1 MKKLILGKLEKF
13 GRAFLVPVAI
23 LPFAGIILGIGNG
36 FTGNELVRVVPF
48 LGSPAL
54 AFIFGLFKVTGG
66 AVFANLPMIFAI
78 GLAVGLSKREKGT
91 AGLSAALGY
100 FVFINVMNFILKGR
114 GLLVSEDLALHG
126 QKVVLGVQVYDVNVF
141 GGIIISILA
150 YYSIKHFID
159 IKLPPALSFFE
170 GPRFV
175 PLIVM
180 LYSILAGITCAL
192 VWPSIAGIITQIS
205 VFLTSLGAFG
215 AFFYGMLERLLIP
228 FGLHHAL
235 NSMMKFTELG
245 GTATVNGTTYYG
257 FVNVFAGVLENAGVP
272 FTREMTQFY
281 AGQFIVK
288 IFGLTGA
295 AFAMYKTSYFQH
307 RKKTASVLIAAA
319 VASILTGITEPLE
332 FTFLFVA
339 PILYLIHAVL
349 AGSAFF
355 VMYITGTVAFG
366 IQGAGLINFVLY
378 NVLNSSR
385 VDWMGTLWIGPL
397 YFVLYYFVFKFM
409 ILKFDYKTPGR
420 SEEMT
425 GLSSKKE
432 AREKYGIK
440 KVDGKNKKT
449 NKSEE
454 KKARATKLIE
464 VHGGKDNIIDVD
476 ACITRLRID
485 VKDKT
490 IVKKDIITSELGAM
504 GVAES
509 GMQIQSI
516 YGGEAK
522 DYKLLIRE
530 ELDME
535 I

>member
-1 MKKLILGKLEKF
+1 MKKLIISKLEKF
-13 GRAFLVPVAI
+13 GRAFLIPVSI

-36 FTGNELVRVVPF
+36 FTSDGIVNAIPLLQVP
-48 LGSPAL
+48 LIS
-54 AFIFGLFKVTGG
+54 FIFGIFKVVGR
-66 AVFANLPMIFAI
+66 AVFSNLPFIFAV
-78 GLAVGLSKREKGT
+78 GLAVGLSKKEKGT
-91 AGLSAALGY
+91 AALSATLGY
-100 FVFINVMNFILKGR
+100 FVFLYTMNYVLGTR
-114 GLLVSEDLALHG
+114 GLLVDSNLEAAG
-126 QKVVLGVQVYDVNVF
+126 QKMVMGVQVYDVNVF

-150 YYSIKHFID
+150 YYATKHFMG
-159 IKLPPALSFFE
+159 IKLSPAFAFFE

-180 LYSILAGITCAL
+180 MYSIVAGAGAAVIWPGVAGLITK
-192 VWPSIAGIITQIS
+192 VSI
-205 VFLTSLGAFG
+205 FLTSLGAFG
-215 AFFYGMLERLLIP
+215 SFFYGMLERLLIP

-245 GTATVNGTTYYG
+245 GTATVGGTTYYG
-257 FVNVFAGVLENAGVP
+257 FVNIFAGTLSTAGDV

-295 AFAMYKTSYFQH
+295 AFAMYKTSYLQH
-307 RKKTASVLIAAA
+307 RKKTASVLIAASI
-319 VASILTGITEPLE
+319 ASVLTGITEPLE
-332 FTFLFVA
+332 FTFLFIA
-339 PILYLIHAVL
+339 PTLYLIHAFL
-349 AGSAFF
+349 AGTAFF

-366 IQGAGLINFVLY
+366 IQGAGLINFILY
-378 NVLNSSR
+378 NVLNSDR
-385 VDWMGTLWIGPL
+385 VSWMGTLWIGPL
-397 YFVLYYFVFKFM
+397 YFILYYFIFKFM

-425 GLSSKKE
+425 GLASKKE

-440 KVDGKNKKT
+440 TQSSSSTPDKGAI
-449 NKSEE
+449 KSE
-454 KKARATKLIE
+454 RAVRLIE
-464 VHGGKDNIIDVD
+464 VHGGKDNIVDVD

-490 IVKKDIITSELGAM
+490 IVKKDVITSELGAM
-504 GVAES
+504 GVTES

-522 DYKLLIRE
+522 DYKVLIRE

>member
-1 MKKLILGKLEKF
+1 MKKIIIGKLEKF

-48 LGSPAL
+48 LGTPIM

-66 AVFANLPMIFAI
+66 AVFSNLPIIFAI

-91 AGLSAALGY
+91 AGLSAGLGY
-100 FVFINVMNFILKGR
+100 FVFINVMNFVLKGR
-114 GLLVSEDLALHG
+114 GLLVSEDLASHG
-126 QKVVLGVQVYDVNVF
+126 QKLVFGIQVYDVNVF

-159 IKLPPALSFFE
+159 IKLPSALSFFE

-180 LYSILAGITCAL
+180 LYSILAGIVCAL
-192 VWPSIAGIITQIS
+192 VWPSIAGMITQIS
-205 VFLTSLGAFG
+205 IFLTSLGAFG
-215 AFFYGMLERLLIP
+215 AFFYGMIERLLIP

-245 GTATVNGTTYYG
+245 GSATINGTTYYG
-257 FVNVFAGVLENAGVP
+257 FVNVFAGVLENAGAP
-272 FTREMTQFY
+272 FTRGMTQFY

-295 AFAMYKTSYFQH
+295 AFAMYKTSFLQH
-307 RKKTASVLIAAA
+307 RTKTKSVLIAASI
-319 VASILTGITEPLE
+319 ASILTGITEPLE

-339 PILYLIHAVL
+339 PVLYLIHAFL
-349 AGSAFF
+349 AGTAFF
-355 VMYITGTVAFG
+355 VMYITNTVAFG
-366 IQGAGLINFVLY
+366 IQGAGLINFILY

-385 VDWMGTLWIGPL
+385 VGWFGILWIGPL
-397 YFVLYYFVFKFM
+397 YFLLYFFIFKYM
-409 ILKFDYKTPGR
+409 ILKFNYKTPGR

-425 GLSSKKE
+425 GLASKKD

-440 KVDGKNKKT
+440 AQSSAKGG
-449 NKSEE
+449 NKSNE
-454 KKARATKLIE
+454 KKERALKLIE
-464 VHGGKDNIIDVD
+464 VHGGKDNIVDVD

-485 VKDKT
+485 VKDKS
-490 IVKKDIITSELGAM
+490 IVKKEIITEELAAM
-504 GVAES
+504 GVTES

-516 YGGEAK
+516 YGGDAK

-530 ELDME
+530 QLGME